1 MGNVVSSRM
10 DRDSTRQETAGHP
23 VRNELK
29 MYSWDEDID
38 EDQKKYVPYK
48 VETHFKTT
56 HNGEIIIAAELEVQI
71 VFETV
76 FF

>member
-1 MGNVVSSRM
+1 MKTLM
-10 DRDSTRQETAGHP
+10 
-23 VRNELK
+23 K
-29 MYSWDEDID
+29 IK
-38 EDQKKYVPYK
+38 KKYVPYK